1 MNLLNDLLQMSV
13 KKRRENAYSK
23 NREKKKSLFSIE
35 SEFPFCEEP
44 KVQIIKIRDSVG
56 KVRYR

>member
-1 MNLLNDLLQMSV
+1 MSV

-23 NREKKKSLFSIE
+23 NREKKKKSLFSTE